1 MLELRQDI
9 QLFLYRNNN
18 MTFIYTL
25 RYMLD
30 PRTNTP
36 AKDEKLIDFVK
47 KGRIDDVAFFINGEE
62 LNHSHLTKAET
73 QVWLDAIKPLQK
85 KLSDIGVTTS
95 LNPWTTI
102 MHSDRGYQVNP
113 EIGFNTFV
121 DIDGNKAK
129 DMACPA
135 DPTWRK
141 YLAATY
147 AQYASIHPRR
157 LWLEDDFRHYNHT
170 PLKLMCFCDYHMQ
183 LYNEKLGKKETRAE
197 FVNKMLQPGKPTKE
211 RQIYLDQARQE
222 MIENEHLIE
231 QAVHEVSPETDLAQM
246 TSYPDWHALEGRDW
260 EKLFKALAGEGH
272 PKVARPHLPAYN
284 EVAPLAYGR
293 NFEEY
298 TRITAAFLGENAEF
312 YPELESY
319 MYSPLVKSNA
329 FTAFQ
334 IITAALIGSQGILLN
349 LYDMMGNGIN
359 ESWHYAEMLAD
370 IKPFV
375 NQLLE
380 NRLPLDHL
388 RGIKVLVDQDS
399 SYHLQTT
406 AGKNVEELLP
416 HEKNWASLLG
426 AFSFATSIL
435 PVNQKTSLENE
446 IIAVSGQLLRNL
458 ANDQITALLKKN
470 FVLLDGE
477 SVQVLLDRNLG
488 NLLHVKNA
496 EWHPVR
502 TNYQSFEQA
511 DGHIVDGVKNPRI
524 TMLQHTGNYLKIE
537 YQPQSDVNVW
547 SFAYNSIDEKLGN
560 VMAVIDQHII
570 VLPMDQDP
578 RHGWDSQFTT
588 YKQGLLQQM
597 LDSIKPVD
605 YLIGMPNVKLL
616 VENDGQKAWLANFT
630 LDGYQQIKW
639 HLAAPLVSNEAT
651 IVRKVG
657 NSVKKTKIHINVEN
671 GIALIDEPLAPLET
685 IQILF

>member
-1 MLELRQDI
+1 
-9 QLFLYRNNN
+9 

-30 PRTNTP
+30 PRANTP
-36 AKDEKLIDFVK
+36 TKEEKLIEFVK
-47 KGRIDDVAFFINGEE
+47 KGKIDDVAFFINGEE

-73 QVWLDAIKPLQK
+73 QLWLDAIKPLQK
-85 KLSDIGVTTS
+85 KLSEIGVTTS

-121 DIDGNKAK
+121 DLDGNKAQ

-141 YLAATY
+141 YLANTY

-157 LWLEDDFRHYNHT
+157 LWLEDDFRHYNHS

-197 FVNKMLQPGKPTKE
+197 FVKKMLQPGKPTKE
-211 RQIYLDQARQE
+211 RQVYLDQARQE
-222 MIENEHLIE
+222 MIETEHIIE
-231 QAVHEVSPETDLAQM
+231 QAVHKVSPETDLAQM

-260 EKLFKALAGEGH
+260 DNLFKAQAGKGH

-284 EVAPLAYGR
+284 EVAPLQYGR
-293 NFEEY
+293 YFEEY
-298 TRITAAFLGENAEF
+298 TRITAAFLGEDAEL

-319 MYSPLVKSNA
+319 MYSPLVKSTA

-334 IITAALIGSQGILLN
+334 IITSALIGSQGILLN
-349 LYDMMGNGIN
+349 LFDMMGNGIN
-359 ESWHYAEMLAD
+359 DSWHYAEMLAQ

-380 NRLPLDHL
+380 NRLPIDHL

-399 SYHLQTT
+399 SYYLQTKT
-406 AGKNVEELLP
+406 GKNVEELLP

-426 AFSFATSIL
+426 AFGFATTIL
-435 PVNQKTSLENE
+435 PISKKTLLKNE
-446 IIAVSGQLLRNL
+446 VVAISGQLLRNL
-458 ANDQITALLKKN
+458 SNSQINELVKNN

-477 SVQVLLDRNLG
+477 SVQVLLDRKLG
-488 NLLHVKNA
+488 NLLHIEKA

-502 TNYQSFEQA
+502 SNYQVFEQA
-511 DGHIVDGVKNPRI
+511 DGQTVDGVKSPRI
-524 TMLQHTGNYLKIE
+524 TMLQQTGNYLKID
-537 YQPQSDVNVW
+537 YQPQSSVKVW
-547 SFAYNSIDEKLGN
+547 SFAYNAVDEKLGN
-560 VMAVIDQHII
+560 VMAVIDQHIV
-570 VLPMDQDP
+570 VLPMDQDL
-578 RHGWDSQFTT
+578 RYGWESQFTT

-605 YLIGMPNVKLL
+605 YLVDMPNVKLL
-616 VENDGQKAWLANFT
+616 VEKNGQKAWLANFT
-630 LDGYQQIKW
+630 LDGYQQLKW
-639 HLAAPLVSNEAT
+639 HLGEPLTSNEAT
-651 IVRKVG
+651 IIRKV
-657 NSVKKTKIHINVEN
+657 NNTVKKTQVQIRVEN
-671 GIALIDEPLAPLET
+671 DIAFIDEALAPLET

>member
-1 MLELRQDI
+1 MS
-9 QLFLYRNNN
+9 
-18 MTFIYTL
+18 FIYTL

-30 PRTNTP
+30 PRANTP
-36 AKDEKLIDFVK
+36 AKNKKLIEFVK
-47 KGRIDDVAFFINGEE
+47 RGKIDDVAFFINGEE

-85 KLSDIGVTTS
+85 RLSEIGVTTS

-141 YLAATY
+141 YLANTY

-157 LWLEDDFRHYNHT
+157 LWLEDDFRHYNHS

-183 LYNEKLGKKETRAE
+183 LYNEKLGKKETRGE
-197 FVNKMLQPGKPTKE
+197 FVKKMLQPGEPTKE
-211 RQIYLDQARQE
+211 RQVYLDQARQE
-222 MIENEHLIE
+222 MIETEHIIE
-231 QAVHEVSPETDLAQM
+231 QAVHKVSPETDLAQM

-260 EKLFKALAGEGH
+260 DNLFKAQAGEGH

-284 EVAPLAYGR
+284 EVAPLQYGR
-293 NFEEY
+293 YFEEY
-298 TRITAAFLGENAEF
+298 TRITAAFLGENAEL

-334 IITAALIGSQGILLN
+334 IITSALIGSQGILLN
-349 LYDMMGNGIN
+349 LFDMMGNGIN
-359 ESWHYAEMLAD
+359 DSWHYAEMLAQ

-375 NQLLE
+375 NQLLA
-380 NRLPLDHL
+380 NRLPIDHL

-399 SYHLQTT
+399 SYFLQTKT
-406 AGKNVEELLP
+406 GKNVEELLP

-426 AFSFATSIL
+426 AFGFATTIL
-435 PVNQKTSLENE
+435 PISKKTSLKNE
-446 IIAVSGQLLRNL
+446 VVAISGQLLRNL
-458 ANDQITALLKKN
+458 SNSQVTELVKNN

-477 SVQVLLDRNLG
+477 CVQVLLDRNLG
-488 NLLHVKNA
+488 NLLHIEKAV
-496 EWHPVR
+496 WHPVR
-502 TNYQSFEQA
+502 SNYQVFEQA
-511 DGHIVDGVKNPRI
+511 DGQIVDGVESPRI
-524 TMLQHTGNYLKIE
+524 TMLQQTGNYLKID
-537 YQPQSDVNVW
+537 YQPQSAVKVW
-547 SFAYNSIDEKLGN
+547 SFAYNAIDEKLGN
-560 VMAVIDQHII
+560 VMAVIDQHIV

-578 RHGWDSQFTT
+578 RYGWESQFTT
-588 YKQGLLQQM
+588 YKQGLLQQI
-597 LDSIKPVD
+597 LDSVKPVD
-605 YLIGMPNVKLL
+605 YLVEMPNVKLL

-630 LDGYQQIKW
+630 LDSYQQIKW
-639 HLAAPLVSNEAT
+639 HLAAPLTSNEAT
-651 IVRKVG
+651 IIRKDNNSVRK
-657 NSVKKTKIHINVEN
+657 SKAQISVEN
-671 GIALIDEPLAPLET
+671 GIAIINETLAPLET

>member
-1 MLELRQDI
+1 
-9 QLFLYRNNN
+9 

-30 PRTNTP
+30 PRANTP
-36 AKDEKLIDFVK
+36 TKDEKLIEFVK
-47 KGRIDDVAFFINGEE
+47 KGKIDDVAFFINGEE

-73 QVWLDAIKPLQK
+73 QLWLDAIKPLQK
-85 KLSDIGVTTS
+85 KLSEIGVTTS

-121 DIDGNKAK
+121 DLDGNKAQ

-141 YLAATY
+141 YLANTY

-157 LWLEDDFRHYNHT
+157 LWLEDDFRHYNHS

-197 FVNKMLQPGKPTKE
+197 FVKKMLQPGKPTKE
-211 RQIYLDQARQE
+211 RQVYLDQARQE
-222 MIENEHLIE
+222 MIETEHIIE
-231 QAVHEVSPETDLAQM
+231 QAVHKVSPETDLAQM

-260 EKLFKALAGEGH
+260 DNLFKAQAGKGH

-284 EVAPLAYGR
+284 EVAPLQYGR
-293 NFEEY
+293 YFEEY
-298 TRITAAFLGENAEF
+298 TRITAAFLREDAEL

-319 MYSPLVKSNA
+319 MYSPLVKSTA

-334 IITAALIGSQGILLN
+334 IITSALIGSQGILLN
-349 LYDMMGNGIN
+349 LFDMMGNGIN
-359 ESWHYAEMLAD
+359 DSWYYAEMLAQ

-380 NRLPLDHL
+380 NRLPIDHL

-399 SYHLQTT
+399 SYYLQTKT
-406 AGKNVEELLP
+406 GKNVEELLP

-426 AFSFATSIL
+426 AFGFATTIL
-435 PVNQKTSLENE
+435 PISKKTSLKNE
-446 IIAVSGQLLRNL
+446 VVAISGQLLRNL
-458 ANDQITALLKKN
+458 TNAQVTELVKNN

-477 SVQVLLDRNLG
+477 SVQVLLDRKLG
-488 NLLHVKNA
+488 NLLHIEKA

-502 TNYQSFEQA
+502 SNYQVFEQA
-511 DGHIVDGVKNPRI
+511 DGQTVDGVESPRI
-524 TMLQHTGNYLKIE
+524 TMLQQTGNYLKID
-537 YQPQSDVNVW
+537 YQPQSSVKVW
-547 SFAYNSIDEKLGN
+547 SFAYNAVDEKLGN
-560 VMAVIDQHII
+560 VMAVIDQHIV
-570 VLPMDQDP
+570 VLPMDQDL
-578 RHGWDSQFTT
+578 RYGWESQFTT

-605 YLIGMPNVKLL
+605 YLVDLPNVKLFI
-616 VENDGQKAWLANFT
+616 ENDGQKVWLANFT
-630 LDGYQQIKW
+630 LDGYQQLKW
-639 HLAAPLVSNEAT
+639 HLGEPLKSNEAT
-651 IVRKVG
+651 IIRKVNNTVRKTQVQ
-657 NSVKKTKIHINVEN
+657 IRVEN
-671 GIALIDEPLAPLET
+671 DIAFIDEALAPLET
-685 IQILF
+685 IQLLF

>member
-1 MLELRQDI
+1 
-9 QLFLYRNNN
+9 

-30 PRTNTP
+30 PRANTP
-36 AKDEKLIDFVK
+36 TKDEKLIEFVK
-47 KGRIDDVAFFINGEE
+47 KGKIDDVAFFINGEE

-73 QVWLDAIKPLQK
+73 QLWLDAIKPLQK
-85 KLSDIGVTTS
+85 KLSEIGVTTS

-121 DIDGNKAK
+121 DLDGNKAQ

-141 YLAATY
+141 YLANTY

-157 LWLEDDFRHYNHT
+157 LWLEDDFRHYNHS
-170 PLKLMCFCDYHMQ
+170 PLKLMCFCNYHMQ

-197 FVNKMLQPGKPTKE
+197 FVKKMLQPGKPTKE
-211 RQIYLDQARQE
+211 RQVYLDQARQE
-222 MIENEHLIE
+222 MIETEHIIE
-231 QAVHEVSPETDLAQM
+231 QAVHKVSPETDLAQM

-260 EKLFKALAGEGH
+260 DNLFKAQAGKGH

-284 EVAPLAYGR
+284 EVAPLQYGR
-293 NFEEY
+293 YFEEY
-298 TRITAAFLGENAEF
+298 TRITAAFLGEDAEL

-319 MYSPLVKSNA
+319 MYSPLVKSTA

-334 IITAALIGSQGILLN
+334 IITSALIGSQGILLN
-349 LYDMMGNGIN
+349 LFDMMGNGIN
-359 ESWHYAEMLAD
+359 DSWHYAEMLAQ

-380 NRLPLDHL
+380 NRLPIDHL

-399 SYHLQTT
+399 SYYLQTKT
-406 AGKNVEELLP
+406 GKNVEELLP

-426 AFSFATSIL
+426 AFGFATTIL
-435 PVNQKTSLENE
+435 PISKKTSLKNE
-446 IIAVSGQLLRNL
+446 VVAISGQLLRNL
-458 ANDQITALLKKN
+458 TNAQVTELVKNN

-477 SVQVLLDRNLG
+477 SVQVLLDRKLG
-488 NLLHVKNA
+488 NLLHIEKA

-502 TNYQSFEQA
+502 SNYQVFEQA
-511 DGHIVDGVKNPRI
+511 DGQTVDGVKSPRI
-524 TMLQHTGNYLKIE
+524 TMLQQTGNYLKID
-537 YQPQSDVNVW
+537 YQPQSSVKVW
-547 SFAYNSIDEKLGN
+547 SFAYNAVDEKLGN
-560 VMAVIDQHII
+560 VMAVIDQHIV
-570 VLPMDQDP
+570 VLPMDQDL
-578 RHGWDSQFTT
+578 RYGWESQFTT

-605 YLIGMPNVKLL
+605 YLVDMPNVKLL
-616 VENDGQKAWLANFT
+616 VEKNGQKVWLANFT
-630 LDGYQQIKW
+630 LDGYQQLKW
-639 HLAAPLVSNEAT
+639 HLGEPLKSNEAT
-651 IVRKVG
+651 IIRKVNNTVRKTQVQ
-657 NSVKKTKIHINVEN
+657 IRVEN
-671 GIALIDEPLAPLET
+671 DIAFIDETLAPLET

>member
-1 MLELRQDI
+1 
-9 QLFLYRNNN
+9 

-30 PRTNTP
+30 PRANTP
-36 AKDEKLIDFVK
+36 AKNEKLIEFVK
-47 KGRIDDVAFFINGEE
+47 KAKIDDVAFFINGEE
-62 LNHSHLTKAET
+62 LNLSHLTKNET
-73 QVWLDAIKPLQK
+73 QVWLNAIKPLQK
-85 KLSDIGVTTS
+85 ELSKIGVTTS

-102 MHSDRGYQVNP
+102 MHSDRGYRVNP

-141 YLAATY
+141 YLANTY

-157 LWLEDDFRHYNHT
+157 LWLEDDFRHYNHS

-197 FVNKMLQPGKPTKE
+197 FVKKMLQPGEPTEE

-222 MIENEHLIE
+222 MIETERIIE
-231 QAVHEVSPETDLAQM
+231 QAVHKVSPETDLAQM

-260 EKLFKALAGEGH
+260 DNLFKAQAGEGH

-284 EVAPLAYGR
+284 EVAPLQYGR
-293 NFEEY
+293 YFEEY
-298 TRITAAFLGENAEF
+298 TRITAAFLGENAEL

-334 IITAALIGSQGILLN
+334 IITSALIGSQGILLN
-349 LYDMMGNGIN
+349 LFDMMGNGIN
-359 ESWHYAEMLAD
+359 DSWHYAEMLAQ

-375 NQLLE
+375 NQLLA
-380 NRLPLDHL
+380 NRLPIDHL

-399 SYHLQTT
+399 SYFLQTKT
-406 AGKNVEELLP
+406 GKNVEELLP

-426 AFSFATSIL
+426 AFGFATTIL
-435 PVNQKTSLENE
+435 PISKKTSLKNE
-446 IIAVSGQLLRNL
+446 VVAISGQLLRNL
-458 ANDQITALLKKN
+458 SNSKINELVKNN

-477 SVQVLLDRNLG
+477 CIQVLLDRNLA
-488 NLLHVKNA
+488 NLLHIKKA
-496 EWHPVR
+496 EWHPFR
-502 TNYQSFEQA
+502 SNYQVFEQA
-511 DGHIVDGVKNPRI
+511 DGQIVDGVESPRI
-524 TMLQHTGNYLKIE
+524 TMLQQTGNYLKIE
-537 YQPQSDVNVW
+537 YQPQSFVKVW
-547 SFAYNSIDEKLGN
+547 SFAYNAIDEKLGN
-560 VMAVIDQHII
+560 VMAVIDQHIVI
-570 VLPMDQDP
+570 LPMDQDP
-578 RHGWDSQFTT
+578 RYGWESQFTT
-588 YKQGLLQQM
+588 YKQGLLQQI
-597 LDSIKPVD
+597 LDSVTPVD
-605 YLIGMPNVKLL
+605 YLLGTPNVKLFI
-616 VENDGQKAWLANFT
+616 ENDGQKAWLANFT

-639 HLAAPLVSNEAT
+639 HLSAPLTSNEAT
-651 IVRKVG
+651 IIRKVNNSVRK
-657 NSVKKTKIHINVEN
+657 TKVHINVEN
-671 GIALIDEPLAPLET
+671 GIAIINETLAPLET

>member
-1 MLELRQDI
+1 
-9 QLFLYRNNN
+9 

-30 PRTNTP
+30 PRANTP
-36 AKDEKLIDFVK
+36 TKDEKLIEFVK
-47 KGRIDDVAFFINGEE
+47 KGKIDDVAFFINGEE
-62 LNHSHLTKAET
+62 LNHSHLTKTET
-73 QVWLDAIKPLQK
+73 QLWLDAIKPLQK
-85 KLSDIGVTTS
+85 KLSEIGVTTS

-121 DIDGNKAK
+121 DLDGNKAQ

-141 YLAATY
+141 YLANTY

-157 LWLEDDFRHYNHT
+157 LWLEDDFRHYNHS
-170 PLKLMCFCDYHMQ
+170 PLKLMCFCNYHMQ

-197 FVNKMLQPGKPTKE
+197 FVKKMLQPGKPTKE
-211 RQIYLDQARQE
+211 RQVYLDQARQE
-222 MIENEHLIE
+222 MIETEHIIE
-231 QAVHEVSPETDLAQM
+231 QAVHKVSPETDLAQM

-260 EKLFKALAGEGH
+260 DNLFKAQAGKGH

-284 EVAPLAYGR
+284 EVAPLQYGR
-293 NFEEY
+293 YFEEY
-298 TRITAAFLGENAEF
+298 TRITAAFLGEDAEL

-319 MYSPLVKSNA
+319 MYSPLVKSTA

-334 IITAALIGSQGILLN
+334 IITSALIGSQGILLN
-349 LYDMMGNGIN
+349 LFDMMGNGIN
-359 ESWHYAEMLAD
+359 DSWHYAEMLAQ

-380 NRLPLDHL
+380 NRLPIDHL

-399 SYHLQTT
+399 SYYLQTKT
-406 AGKNVEELLP
+406 GKNVEELLP

-426 AFSFATSIL
+426 AFGFATTIL
-435 PVNQKTSLENE
+435 PINKKTLLKNE
-446 IIAVSGQLLRNL
+446 VVAISGQLLRNL
-458 ANDQITALLKKN
+458 TNAQVTELIKNN

-477 SVQVLLDRNLG
+477 CVQVLLDRKLG
-488 NLLHVKNA
+488 NLLHIEKAV
-496 EWHPVR
+496 WHPFR
-502 TNYQSFEQA
+502 SNYQVFEQA
-511 DGHIVDGVKNPRI
+511 DGQTVDGVKSPRI
-524 TMLQHTGNYLKIE
+524 TMLQQTGNYLKID
-537 YQPQSDVNVW
+537 YQPQSSVKVW
-547 SFAYNSIDEKLGN
+547 SFAYNAVDEKLGN
-560 VMAVIDQHII
+560 VMAVIDQHIV
-570 VLPMDQDP
+570 VLPMDQDL
-578 RHGWDSQFTT
+578 RYGWESQFTT

-605 YLIGMPNVKLL
+605 YLVDMPNVKLL
-616 VENDGQKAWLANFT
+616 VENNGQKAWLANFT
-630 LDGYQQIKW
+630 LDGYQQLKW
-639 HLAAPLVSNEAT
+639 HLGEPLKSNEAT
-651 IVRKVG
+651 IIRKVNNTVRKTQVQ
-657 NSVKKTKIHINVEN
+657 IRVEN
-671 GIALIDEPLAPLET
+671 DIAFIDEALAPLET

>member
-1 MLELRQDI
+1 
-9 QLFLYRNNN
+9 

-30 PRTNTP
+30 PRANTP
-36 AKDEKLIDFVK
+36 TKDEKLIEFVK
-47 KGRIDDVAFFINGEE
+47 KGKIDDVAFFINGEE
-62 LNHSHLTKAET
+62 LNHSHLTKDET
-73 QVWLDAIKPLQK
+73 QLWLDAIKPLQK
-85 KLSDIGVTTS
+85 KLSEIGVTTS

-121 DIDGNKAK
+121 DLDGNKAQ

-141 YLAATY
+141 YLANTY

-157 LWLEDDFRHYNHT
+157 LWLEDDFRHYNHS

-183 LYNEKLGKKETRAE
+183 LYNEKLGKKETRVE
-197 FVNKMLQPGKPTKE
+197 FVKKMLQPGKPTKE
-211 RQIYLDQARQE
+211 RQVYLDQARQE
-222 MIENEHLIE
+222 MIETEHIIE
-231 QAVHEVSPETDLAQM
+231 QAVHKVSPETDLAQM

-260 EKLFKALAGEGH
+260 DNLFKAQAGKGH
-272 PKVARPHLPAYN
+272 PKVVRPHLPAYN
-284 EVAPLAYGR
+284 EVAPLQYGR
-293 NFEEY
+293 YFEEY
-298 TRITAAFLGENAEF
+298 TRITAAFLGEDAEL

-319 MYSPLVKSNA
+319 MYSPLVKSTA

-334 IITAALIGSQGILLN
+334 IITSALIGSQGILLN
-349 LYDMMGNGIN
+349 LFDMMGNGIN
-359 ESWHYAEMLAD
+359 DSWHYAEMLAQ

-380 NRLPLDHL
+380 NRLPIDHL

-399 SYHLQTT
+399 SYYLQTKT
-406 AGKNVEELLP
+406 GKNVEELLP

-426 AFSFATSIL
+426 AFGFATTIL
-435 PVNQKTSLENE
+435 PINKKTLLKNE
-446 IIAVSGQLLRNL
+446 VVAISGQLLRNL
-458 ANDQITALLKKN
+458 TNAQVTELIKNN

-477 SVQVLLDRNLG
+477 CVQVLLDRKLG
-488 NLLHVKNA
+488 NLLHIEKAV
-496 EWHPVR
+496 WHPFR
-502 TNYQSFEQA
+502 SNYQVFEQA
-511 DGHIVDGVKNPRI
+511 DGQTVDGVKSPRI
-524 TMLQHTGNYLKIE
+524 TMLQQTGNYLKIE
-537 YQPQSDVNVW
+537 YQPQSSVKVW
-547 SFAYNSIDEKLGN
+547 SFAYNAVDEKLGN
-560 VMAVIDQHII
+560 AMAVIDQHIV

-578 RHGWDSQFTT
+578 RYGWESQFTT

-605 YLIGMPNVKLL
+605 YLVGMPNVKLF

-639 HLAAPLVSNEAT
+639 HLGEPLKSNEAT
-651 IVRKVG
+651 IIRKV
-657 NSVKKTKIHINVEN
+657 NNTVKKTQVQIRVEN
-671 GIALIDEPLAPLET
+671 DIAIIDETLAPLET
-685 IQILF
+685 IQLLF